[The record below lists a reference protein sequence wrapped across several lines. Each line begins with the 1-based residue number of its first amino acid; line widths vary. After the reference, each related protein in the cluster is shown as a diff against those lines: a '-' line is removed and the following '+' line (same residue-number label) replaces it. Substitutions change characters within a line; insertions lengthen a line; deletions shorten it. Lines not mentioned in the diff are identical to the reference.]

1 MAQKE
6 VSLTFSYAFEGE
18 LTAKNGTVKIGSE
31 EGTLEPY
38 DLLLGALGSCLYST
52 FLDIA
57 VKKRITYDRLEMR
70 ITGEKR
76 TEIPTT
82 LKLVNVDVT
91 VVNPEKEHGLDQA
104 LKLATEYCSVY
115 ATISKVAEMSYT
127 LSFA

>member
-82 LKLVNVDVT
+82 LKWVNVDVT

>member
-6 VSLTFSYAFEGE
+6 VSLTFSYAFQGE
-18 LTAKNGTVKIGSE
+18 LTAPNGTVKIGSE

-76 TEIPTT
+76 TEIPST
-82 LKLVNVDVT
+82 LKWVNVDVT
-91 VVNPEKEHGLDQA
+91 VVNPAKQHGLDQA

-115 ATISKVAEMSYT
+115 TTISKVAEMSYS

>member
-82 LKLVNVDVT
+82 LKWVKVDVT

-115 ATISKVAEMSYT
+115 STISKVAEMSYT